1 MFSREAISPKIEF
14 SPTVASSS
22 DLAHLPHPI
31 TKTTPRARLTQ
42 PWHQLSNT
50 MTTDTRACK
59 NWISYTDRHDC
70 TKGKT
75 FLTDFITNEGERV
88 ITTPHRNSVCVQHE
102 MRKGLPKVFYARPTT
117 CADCFHFSAE
127 PFEFEPPD
135 GGAAEVVPAGCGYG
149 NEMCISVA
157 PEKYRPMQAS
167 DKACEEHETETEMEI
182 EDEKNR
188 AGIERK
194 AAEAEAAR
202 QSEAS
207 AERITMQVLGKLRK
221 GNSK

>member
-1 MFSREAISPKIEF
+1 MYFMGVVSQKIEF
-14 SPTVASSS
+14 SPYSHFHP
-22 DLAHLPHPI
+22 DLANLPQSPFINPI
-31 TKTTPRARLTQ
+31 AAFLHKLRPIRD
-42 PWHQLSNT
+42 HT
-50 MTTDTRACK
+50 MTTDSSACK
-59 NWISYTDRHDC
+59 NCTSYTDRHDC
-70 TKGKT
+70 TKGRT
-75 FLTDFITNEGERV
+75 FLTDFITEDGERV
-88 ITTPHRNSVCVQHE
+88 ITTPHRNSVCVQHQ
-102 MRKGLPKVFYARPTT
+102 MRKGLPKVFYVRPTT

-135 GGAAEVVPAGCGYG
+135 SDTAEVFPAGCGYG

-157 PEKYRPMQAS
+157 PKKYRPIQAS

-188 AGIERK
+188 AGIEREASK
-194 AAEAEAAR
+194 AEAAR